1 MIFKTFSRLGFRP
14 TQTMDDR
21 ISCAQADDY
30 MERFVKKIRKKREN
44 EDEDLKALIIYI
56 KTHGSQGKAPTRTFY
71 AFFD

>member
-14 TQTMDDR
+14 TQTTDDR

-44 EDEDLKALIIYI
+44 EGEDLKALIIYI
-56 KTHGSQGKAPTRTFY
+56 KTHGSQGRELALEH
-71 AFFD
+71 